1 MEEQIIEI
9 LKNEFKGQT
18 IDEINK
24 KLNYKSLE
32 DINKLQE
39 VLDKMTMDGILHK
52 SKKEIIY

>member
-1 MEEQIIEI
+1 MEEQIIEV

-32 DINKLQE
+32 GIN
-39 VLDKMTMDGILHK
+39 
-52 SKKEIIY
+52 